1 MGRNNKDFNDGKPDS
16 YSQYP
21 QLAPGAKEKII
32 ADTSSQL
39 LNYFKPDYR
48 DTTGSD
54 NK

>member
-39 LNYFKPDYR
+39 LNYFSMPIR
-48 DTTGSD
+48 GPVGLVW
-54 NK
+54 

>member
-16 YSQYP
+16 WNQGYTW
-21 QLAPGAKEKII
+21 APGAKEKVI
-32 ADTSSQL
+32 ADTRSQL

>member
-21 QLAPGAKEKII
+21 QLAPGAREKII
-32 ADTSSQL
+32 ADTEKRMKEL
-39 LNYFKPDYR
+39 GYDKK
-48 DTTGSD
+48 GD